1 MENKE
6 RHPWKIFPESGK
18 GKKLILGS
26 LPPKRLTDNPQ
37 NLEIGDVDFFYGSKD
52 NSFWNLFCE
61 AKDIT
66 EINWRQNPEKMKVY
80 LRENDWVVSDIILKA
95 NRRGDS
101 SADTAL
107 FNIDWNI
114 EILKELLERREII
127 TIYCTSKWVQEKF
140 CTHIAPY
147 INHIPKIIILIS
159 PSRYGL
165 MSLNWARTIFSQL
178 ENETNTQY
186 RQRYY
191 NHFLN
196 L

>member
-26 LPPKRLTDNPQ
+26 FPPKRLTNNPQ

-61 AKDIT
+61 AKGIT
-66 EINWRQNPEKMKVY
+66 EINWRQNPKKLKDY
-80 LRENDWVVSDIILKA
+80 LRENDWVVSDIILKT
-95 NRRGDS
+95 NRKGDS

-114 EILKELLERREII
+114 EILKELLERREVI
-127 TIYCTSKWVQEKF
+127 TIYFTSKWVQEKF

-147 INHIPKIIILIS
+147 INHIPKIIVLIS

-165 MSLNWARTIFSQL
+165 MSLNWARAIFSQL